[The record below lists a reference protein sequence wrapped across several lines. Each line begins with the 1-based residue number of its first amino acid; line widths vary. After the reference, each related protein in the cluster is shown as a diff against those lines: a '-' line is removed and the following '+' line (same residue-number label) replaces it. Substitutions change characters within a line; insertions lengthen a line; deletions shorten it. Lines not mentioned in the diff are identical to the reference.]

1 MKTFCLA
8 AALCLASCLH
18 AQQASPRYEDIF
30 GHPLPTQKHVRVYGQ
45 NIAYYDM
52 GSSKP
57 NQPVLVLLHGYGSQ
71 ADVDFGP
78 SLPGLAKSRRVI
90 ALDQIGAGRSD
101 KPQVEYRVQTYVEF
115 LAEFLRTLGITKFDL
130 LGESLGGWTAA
141 AYTEQAASADSNLPQ
156 PARLILEDAA
166 GFTASTAPLPTRPKM
181 MVSTEEEVVIG
192 LRAVFFDPQLITPEV
207 AKRRF
212 ISKLEAN
219 DGFAAATFSSNPEV
233 RNEAV
238 GLKAARI
245 SIPTLVVW
253 GSDDHTVSPDDG
265 QAFAAAIPG
274 AKLVVIN
281 RSGHVPSLEQPEQF
295 VQAVETFLANSS
307 PR

>member
-1 MKTFCLA
+1 MD
-8 AALCLASCLH
+8 
-18 AQQASPRYEDIF
+18 R
-30 GHPLPTQKHVRVYGQ
+30 
-45 NIAYYDM
+45 
-52 GSSKP
+52 
-57 NQPVLVLLHGYGSQ
+57 QPPY
-71 ADVDFGP
+71 A
-78 SLPGLAKSRRVI
+78 
-90 ALDQIGAGRSD
+90 
-101 KPQVEYRVQTYVEF
+101 
-115 LAEFLRTLGITKFDL
+115 
-130 LGESLGGWTAA
+130 
-141 AYTEQAASADSNLPQ
+141 EQAAAADSNLPK